1 MGHMPDKKYSD
12 LRDRY
17 LSGIITEEDFW
28 AEYRDADN
36 YRVEDTARNR
46 SHVDEEA
53 SVWLG

>member
-17 LSGIITEEDFW
+17 LSGKITEEDFL

-36 YRVEDTARNR
+36 YRVEDPARNR
-46 SHVDEEA
+46 SHVDEK
-53 SVWLG
+53 